1 MHKFR
6 AVRRSVMRIIFNDRT
21 HRYAAMQRGRHGTFR
36 RSDIFMAEG
45 LAALWRKAW
54 PRRRTPRVR
63 HGSICEVITML
74 NLVVTLLIIALIAAV
89 LGFGGI
95 ATAAVGIAKIVFFV
109 ALLLFLI
116 AALFGTMRGPRT
128 L

>member
-1 MHKFR
+1 MWH
-6 AVRRSVMRIIFNDRT
+6 RSND
-21 HRYAAMQRGRHGTFR
+21 GHGTFR
-36 RSDIFMAEG
+36 YPAS
-45 LAALWRKAW
+45 LWRKASSLE
-54 PRRRTPRVR
+54 RARRVR
-63 HGSICEVITML
+63 TFKICQDKAML

-95 ATAAVGIAKIVFFV
+95 AVAAVGIAKIVFFV

-116 AALFGTMRGPRT
+116 ALLAGTMRGPRT

>member
-1 MHKFR
+1 
-6 AVRRSVMRIIFNDRT
+6 
-21 HRYAAMQRGRHGTFR
+21 
-36 RSDIFMAEG
+36 
-45 LAALWRKAW
+45 
-54 PRRRTPRVR
+54 
-63 HGSICEVITML
+63 ML

-95 ATAAVGIAKIVFFV
+95 AMAAVGIAKIVFFV

-116 AALFGTMRGPRT
+116 AALAGMLRGPRA

>member
-1 MHKFR
+1 
-6 AVRRSVMRIIFNDRT
+6 
-21 HRYAAMQRGRHGTFR
+21 
-36 RSDIFMAEG
+36 
-45 LAALWRKAW
+45 
-54 PRRRTPRVR
+54 
-63 HGSICEVITML
+63 ML

-109 ALLLFLI
+109 ALVLFLV
-116 AALFGTMRGPRT
+116 AALAGSLRGPAA